1 MWPKY
6 VCGGQMRVG
15 GAHMPSLHTC
25 AQSYTEHGGSQVWE
39 CEPWSYSDAICAARL
54 NNIQQ
59 RVMWKM
65 RAINQ
70 RYALHTVNHHESSTA
85 PWRQENIGIS
95 GAIKTWVWQW
105 HQWVFC
111 LCKHTCAWAATQHKS
126 LLRLWELRDL
136 NHSPPFHFTL
146 KVLIHNLIFG
156 QLLRVSGTPGH
167 TPRLTVCV
175 RFADVCVDLYS
186 EQGSGPF
193 LYLPDR
199 RRVRGPQRTAEKP
212 GSQIHN
218 AFPDFPYGSNYHDAL
233 YSSRVGW
240 VGYRR
245 H

>member
-25 AQSYTEHGGSQVWE
+25 AQSYTGHGGSQVWE

-54 NNIQQ
+54 NNVQQ

-65 RAINQ
+65 RVINQ

-105 HQWVFC
+105 HHWVFC
-111 LCKHTCAWAATQHKS
+111 LCKHTCAWAATQHTS
-126 LLRLWELRDL
+126 LLRLWEFRDL
-136 NHSPPFHFTL
+136 YPESLNTQLDIWSSSQSQRDTWTHSQGF
-146 KVLIHNLIFG
+146 
-156 QLLRVSGTPGH
+156 
-167 TPRLTVCV
+167 TPRLTICI

-186 EQGSGPF
+186 EQGAGPF
-193 LYLPDR
+193 STSQT
-199 RRVRGPQRTAEKP
+199 VAE
-212 GSQIHN
+212 
-218 AFPDFPYGSNYHDAL
+218 
-233 YSSRVGW
+233 
-240 VGYRR
+240 
-245 H
+245 